1 MNEKKVLRDS
11 TCKFGILFKS
21 FFALKV
27 NIYLQNMSIKR
38 RLARFDQKRVFS
50 LFLCAAC
57 LPVSL
62 VMHVPISELHVL
74 W

>member
-21 FFALKV
+21 LKV
-27 NIYLQNMSIKR
+27 NMYLENMSIKR
-38 RLARFDQKRVFS
+38 RLTRFDQKRVFS
-50 LFLCAAC
+50 LILSAAG

-62 VMHVPISELHVL
+62 VMHVPISELYAQ

>member
-11 TCKFGILFKS
+11 TCKFGILLKS
-21 FFALKV
+21 LKV
-27 NIYLQNMSIKR
+27 NMYLENMSIKR
-38 RLARFDQKRVFS
+38 RLTRFDQKRVFL
-50 LFLCAAC
+50 LFLSAAG

-62 VMHVPISELHVL
+62 VMHVPISELYAQ